1 MPLSDRLNDLL
12 DWWTLRI
19 EVARNKTHE
28 DTKEK
33 NDTSNDIPPTIS
45 TSNSMG
51 SQEHE
56 RPLTITNDKKSE
68 DK

>member
-19 EVARNKTHE
+19 EKARE

-33 NDTSNDIPPTIS
+33 DDTSNDIPSTVS
-45 TSNSMG
+45 TSNTVGTVEDARLSK
-51 SQEHE
+51 E
-56 RPLTITNDKKSE
+56 KKE
-68 DK
+68 VK

>member
-19 EVARNKTHE
+19 EVARNKTRE

-33 NDTSNDIPPTIS
+33 NDTSNDIPSTVS
-45 TSNSMG
+45 TSNTVGAM
-51 SQEHE
+51 EDA
-56 RPLTITNDKKSE
+56 RLTTNDNKENK
-68 DK
+68 